1 MRYELTS
8 SDGKKIA
15 STLLASDIASIPKL
29 SAESQLLSNGK
40 IRGGCITTKDGK
52 IHAFSCDPDHVKS
65 SQKFKNTAKCI
76 LESIKYINE
85 IAAEQREINN
95 KNTTRLI
102 HNLTSL
108 NAHNIQE
115 IYSLI
120 PQEEISGQMKGHVE
134 YVRKII
140 EQNALEAS
148 KVLLRLAK
156 NNAAMKTEFSVFKKL
171 FNAHPELRPSFH
183 IVHKVLMNV
192 LYLFF
197 PDFTDKA
204 IEVIVDRSDAV
215 AFFDYESMHV
225 ALYHMIDNAAKY
237 TKPHS
242 KLYIKITAGSPTLT
256 LVFRMCSTSILKDE
270 REKIFDEGFSGSIPM
285 LLKKSGDGV
294 GMSLVKKIIESN
306 SGTIKLRSLDG
317 TEEYNFGIA
326 HQINEFLV
334 RLPSIKPLPIQKP
347 SLSNIT

>member
-1 MRYELTS
+1 MRYELIS
-8 SDGKKIA
+8 VDGRKIA
-15 STLLASDIASIPKL
+15 STLISSDTALLLKV
-29 SAESQLLSNGK
+29 SAESQIMADGK
-40 IRGGCITTKDGK
+40 VRGGCIQSEAGK
-52 IHAFSCDPDHVKS
+52 IFAFSNDPDYIKS

-76 LESIKYINE
+76 LSAIGYINE

-120 PQEEISGQMKGHVE
+120 PQEEISGKMKGHVE
-134 YVRKII
+134 YVKNTIK
-140 EQNALEAS
+140 QNPLEAS

-171 FNAHPELRPSFH
+171 FNARPELRPSFH
-183 IVHKVLMNV
+183 TVHKVLMNV

-204 IEVIVDRSDAV
+204 VDVVVDRSDAI

-237 TKPHS
+237 TKPNS
-242 KLYIKITAGSPTLT
+242 KLYINIVAGSPSLT
-256 LVFRMCSTSILKDE
+256 LIFRMCSTKIQPGE
-270 REKIFDEGFSGSIPM
+270 REKIFDEGFSGEIPISAG
-285 LLKKSGDGV
+285 KSGSGI
-294 GMSLVKKIIESN
+294 GMSLVKRIIDSN
-306 SGTIKLRSLDG
+306 NGGITLRTHDE
-317 TEEYNFGIA
+317 TEEHHFGIEY
-326 HQINEFLV
+326 QINEFVV
-334 RLPSIKPLPIQKP
+334 RLPAIKPLADPRQA
-347 SLSNIT
+347 LANG

>member
-8 SDGKKIA
+8 NDGKKIA
-15 STLLASDIASIPKL
+15 STLIANDQLLLPNI
-29 SAESQLLSNGK
+29 SAESQILRNGK
-40 IRGGCITTKDGK
+40 IRAGCITNSNGR
-52 IHAFSCDPDHVKS
+52 IYAFSNDSDYIKS

-76 LESIKYINE
+76 LESIKYIDE

-120 PQEEISGQMKGHVE
+120 PQEEISGRMDDHIE
-134 YVRKII
+134 YAKKII
-140 EQNALEAS
+140 ERSPYEAS
-148 KVLLRLAK
+148 KVFLKIAK

-171 FNAHPELRPSFH
+171 FNARPELRPSIH
-183 IVHKVLMNV
+183 TVHKVLMNV

-197 PDFTDKA
+197 PDFTDKTV
-204 IEVIVDRSDAV
+204 EVIVNKSEAS

-237 TKPHS
+237 TKPNS
-242 KLYIKITAGSPTLT
+242 KLNISITAEIHTMT
-256 LVFRMCSTSILKDE
+256 IVFRMCSIKILKIEQD
-270 REKIFDEGFSGSIPM
+270 KIFDEGFSGSIP
-285 LLKKSGDGV
+285 LRIGKSGHGV
-294 GMSLVKKIIESN
+294 GMSLVKRIIESN
-306 SGTIKLRSLDG
+306 HGTIIACALDG
-317 TEEYNFGIA
+317 TEEQHFGIEY
-326 HQINEFLV
+326 QVNEFTMH
-334 RLPSIKPLPIQKP
+334 LPSKKPLQN
-347 SLSNIT
+347 SNQMLTNG

>member
-15 STLLASDIASIPKL
+15 STLIASDHVFLSTI
-29 SAESQLLSNGK
+29 SAESQIFRDGKMRAGCITNSNGK
-40 IRGGCITTKDGK
+40 IY
-52 IHAFSCDPDHVKS
+52 AFSNDSDYIKS

-76 LESIKYINE
+76 LESIKYIDE

-120 PQEEISGQMKGHVE
+120 PQEEISGRMSDHIEFAKKIVE
-134 YVRKII
+134 K
-140 EQNALEAS
+140 NPSDTA
-148 KVLLRLAK
+148 KVLLKLAK

-171 FNAHPELRPSFH
+171 FNARPELRPSIH
-183 IVHKVLMNV
+183 TVHKVLMNV

-204 IEVIVDRSDAV
+204 VEVIVNQSAAS

-237 TKPHS
+237 TKPSS
-242 KLYIKITAGSPTLT
+242 KLNISITAGPQTMT
-256 LVFRMCSTSILKDE
+256 MVFRMCSIKILKIEQD
-270 REKIFDEGFSGSIPM
+270 KIFDEGFSGSIPARIG
-285 LLKKSGDGV
+285 KSGHGV
-294 GMSLVKKIIESN
+294 GMSLVKRIIESN
-306 SGTIKLRSLDG
+306 NGAITVSTLDG
-317 TEEYNFGIA
+317 TEEQHFGIEY
-326 HQINEFLV
+326 QVNEFTMH
-334 RLPSIKPLPIQKP
+334 LPLKKPLQNPNP
-347 SLSNIT
+347 MSTNC